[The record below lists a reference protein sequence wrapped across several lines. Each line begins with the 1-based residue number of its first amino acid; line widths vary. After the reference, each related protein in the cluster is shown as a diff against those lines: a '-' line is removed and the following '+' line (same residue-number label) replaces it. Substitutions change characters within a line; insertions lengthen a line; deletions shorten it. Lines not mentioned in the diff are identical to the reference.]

1 MFNKI
6 STFLIWSE
14 NFKSLADWYK
24 ETLNLKVIE
33 ELDHPQDTGILLEF
47 PQKGC
52 WLWVG
57 RHSQVHGINNDPY
70 RLMINLDTDSVEKT
84 YRYLVGKNVKII
96 AKPFKA
102 PTFNQYF
109 CTFSDPE
116 GNVLQVIGPR

>member
-14 NFKSLADWYK
+14 NFKNLANWYK
-24 ETLNLKVIE
+24 NVLGLKVVE
-33 ELDHPQDTGILLEF
+33 ELDHPKDTGVLLEF
-47 PQKGC
+47 PEKGC

-57 RHSQVHGINNDPY
+57 QHSRVHGKNKDPY

-84 YRYLVGKNVKII
+84 YQFLIKKKVRII

-102 PTFNQYF
+102 PTFDKYF

-116 GNVLQVIGPR
+116 GNTVQVIGPR